1 MDKEGAVSRRLRA
14 IYGSGLAVA
23 VLLTTVG
30 AAWFRAAPSKQKTLE
45 LGSFEAGL
53 PGWLPASSQLA
64 AVRRPGPLAHT
75 SVLLDDTLEFFRSR
89 HRTSSHTVL
98 YNNRL
103 PRKVLPE
110 HYDIEIRP
118 RFVEKVDDNTKM
130 RTPPGL
136 EAGDTAGAF
145 AGDDD
150 DTFSAT
156 VAVRVLC
163 VEATD
168 LVVMHAGK
176 FNYTNGT
183 STRPEAAVQVWDA
196 ATPLL
201 SIPVTSVEK
210 GNDDTLII
218 RPSKELE
225 RGKRYVIQIQF
236 AGRLGDTRGFYKYH
250 YNLGNLK
257 QHLLVT
263 FFEPTFAREAIP
275 CFDEP
280 DMKATFTVVVVRPR
294 SYHSISTMPL
304 ARSEDRPD
312 GSVADHF
319 MTTTKMSTYTLA
331 FMISNY
337 SSTRNGKVSV
347 WTRPDETGYAN
358 YAAEITPLMIE
369 YFEQLLDV
377 PYALPKIDLV
387 ALPSFLVDAME
398 NWGLLTFHK
407 NSLLYNEGSDG
418 ASHKTAIATVIAHE
432 LAHQWFGNLVTMRWW
447 NDVWLNEGFASYMQY
462 LGVDAVHPEWK
473 IMNQFPVTDMMPI
486 MKAEYNSD
494 SHPLSVD
501 TNFPT
506 ELDSLFD
513 RIVYNKGPAIVRM
526 MSYFLTPPVFIKGIR
541 AYLKK
546 YSFGNAN
553 QDELFEELTKAQP
566 EGPNTVNVKEVM
578 DTWTKQ
584 AGYPV
589 IDVVRN
595 YEERTASITQ
605 RHHCVRPDQAR
616 IWIIP
621 VTYTDARSNNFNDT
635 SNVLWMKSREATL
648 RNLPDRKSWIILNL
662 QSSGYYKVNY
672 DTENW
677 ALLRSQLVTE
687 PEAIPVLNRAQLI
700 QDANDLAHSGDLSY
714 SVAMDILD
722 YVRRETAYA
731 PLKSSLNTVDELD
744 TRLRA
749 TDFYAKWQTYMK
761 NQLQVH
767 YDRLHWEDATNE
779 SMSQKLIRKDVV
791 FWACQFNYQP
801 CLDNCV
807 RTFQDF
813 MNNSRS
819 LKRSLQRDL
828 TGTLVTLCHGI
839 RLGDNT
845 DWRFLVDHIRDA
857 SNSEQAHVIVSALG
871 CTKETNNIRSLLSFS
886 MRNMTAINKNM
897 GDATGYF
904 FESAAYSNKGS
915 DITLQF
921 FMDNWKT
928 LLDKYGKS
936 PSLRDTIWF
945 AIQGIRKSEDIKRM
959 EHFFADNV
967 QSKKAPKKLTRTFQ
981 TALDLAR
988 SNINWVLKNGHVI
1001 EKWLDSKLA
1010 KSDMPSVAA
1019 A

>member
-64 AVRRPGPLAHT
+64 VVRRPGPLAHT

-89 HRTSSHTVL
+89 HRTSSHMVL

-103 PRKVLPE
+103 PRKLLPE

-118 RFVEKVDDNTKM
+118 LFVETMDDNTKM
-130 RTPPGL
+130 RRPSDLG
-136 EAGDTAGAF
+136 AGDTAGAST
-145 AGDDD
+145 ADDVN
-150 DTFSAT
+150 TFSAT
-156 VAVRVLC
+156 VTVRVLC
-163 VEATD
+163 VEDTD
-168 LVVMHAGK
+168 LVVMHAGM

-183 STRPEAAVQVWDA
+183 CKRPESAVQVWDA

-201 SIPVTSVEK
+201 GIPVTIVEK
-210 GNDDTLII
+210 GNNDTLII
-218 RPSKELE
+218 RPGKELE
-225 RGKRYVIQIQF
+225 RGNRYVIQIKF

-250 YNLGNLK
+250 YKLGNLK

-294 SYHSISTMPL
+294 SYHSLSAMPL
-304 ARSEDRPD
+304 DWSEDRPD

-319 MTTTKMSTYTLA
+319 MTTPKMSTYTLA

-347 WTRPDETGYAN
+347 WTRPDEARYAN

-387 ALPSFLVDAME
+387 ALPSFLVGAKE
-398 NWGLLTFHK
+398 NWGLVTFHQ
-407 NSLLYNEGSDG
+407 NSLLFDEESNG
-418 ASHKTAIATVIAHE
+418 ASDKIAIATVIAHE

-447 NDVWLNEGFASYMQY
+447 NDLWLNKGFATYMQY
-462 LGVDAVHPEWK
+462 LGVDAVYSEWK
-473 IMNQFPVTDMMPI
+473 IG
-486 MKAEYNSD
+486 A
-494 SHPLSVD
+494 
-501 TNFPT
+501 
-506 ELDSLFD
+506 
-513 RIVYNKGPAIVRM
+513 AIVRM

-566 EGPNTVNVKEVM
+566 EGTNTVNVKEVM

-621 VTYTDARSNNFNDT
+621 VTYTDARNRNFNDT

-648 RNLPDRKSWIILNL
+648 QNLPDNKSWVILNL
-662 QSSGYYKVNY
+662 QSSGYYIVNY

-677 ALLRSQLVTE
+677 ALLKSQLMTDLQ
-687 PEAIPVLNRAQLI
+687 AIPELNRAQLI
-700 QDANDLAHSGDLSY
+700 RDVNALAHSGDLSY

-749 TDFYAKWQTYMK
+749 TDFYAKWQAYMK

-767 YDRLHWEDATNE
+767 YDRLHWEDDTNE
-779 SMSQKLIRKDVV
+779 SMPQKLIRKDVV

-813 MNNSRS
+813 MNNSQS

-857 SNSEQAHVIVSALG
+857 SNSEQANVIVSAHG
-871 CTKETNNIRSLLSFS
+871 CTKETNNLRKLLSFS

-897 GDATGYF
+897 GDDIGYF
-904 FESAAYSNKGS
+904 FERAAYSNKGS